1 MKNLKSFEE
10 VDYSDVDLAR
20 GRDERGEIP
29 SFGITIDFKKD
40 FRRKVLAIKKLVRI
54 KYQIND
60 PQINDKIDEVLD
72 MMEKMM

>member
-1 MKNLKSFEE
+1 MKHLKLFEE
-10 VDYSDVDLAR
+10 VNYSEADLAR
-20 GRDERGEIP
+20 GRDEFGNIP
-29 SFGITIDFKKD
+29 TFGITIDFKKD

-60 PQINDKIDEVLD
+60 PQINAKINEVLD